1 MIVNV
6 LVLVMVMMLTKKNAF
21 DSVDQAYTTLGA
33 PESFLWPGGNW
44 LNRVQAPGKLSLR
57 FVCEKS

>member
-6 LVLVMVMMLTKKNAF
+6 LELVMMMLTKKNAF
-21 DSVDQAYTTLGA
+21 DNVDQACTTLGP
-33 PESFLWPGGNW
+33 PESFLWPRGNW

-57 FVCEKS
+57 SVCEKS